1 MDHTTW
7 KHVCLLLPVP
17 LHRIFDLTCVGLFI
31 SAPGVHIPVPA
42 FRFKRAH
49 LNENKHTIETFLID
63 YIEFTWYL
71 FNSLAVSRSQ
81 MKVSLGVIGTGLVQG
96 TTSLAQIDAAGYEKI
111 KNKINQCKLVQAGTT
126 D

>member
-1 MDHTTW
+1 
-7 KHVCLLLPVP
+7 
-17 LHRIFDLTCVGLFI
+17 
-31 SAPGVHIPVPA
+31 
-42 FRFKRAH
+42 